1 MSKTLLWKGKKL
13 RLRKSILIWTAFW
26 QILQKASE
34 KSVESCYNKGCILI
48 DDMALN
54 ITEWENAG
62 GTGIQNL
69 DSASTMEKLKAMG
82 IL

>member
-1 MSKTLLWKGKKL
+1 MEEYLKWTPG
-13 RLRKSILIWTAFW
+13 RGQGSI
-26 QILQKASE
+26 
-34 KSVESCYNKGCILI
+34 YKGCILI

-69 DSASTMEKLKAMG
+69 DAASTMEKLKAMG